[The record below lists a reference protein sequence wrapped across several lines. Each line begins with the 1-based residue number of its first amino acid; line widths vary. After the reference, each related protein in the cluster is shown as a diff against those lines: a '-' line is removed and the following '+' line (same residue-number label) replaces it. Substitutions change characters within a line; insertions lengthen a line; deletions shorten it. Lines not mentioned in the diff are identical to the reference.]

1 MKKTPTGWSAFF
13 SCSVG
18 SRCRGRDVFF
28 ASVGSVPPGRD
39 VLFASVGSVSRGRD
53 VLFASVGRVSRGRD
67 VIFRVRRACF
77 PITRSDMVER
87 DRSYLRAL
95 RAPENDEFFG
105 RSFVARPRFGEGEDK
120 SLKAFFEF
128 AAHVTLVRRFAQ
140 RERQQ
145 RQARVVAYGGHLVV
159 PQFALLALV
168 GRVVQLDDQQRLER
182 Q

>member
-1 MKKTPTGWSAFF
+1 MKKTPTVWSAFF
-13 SCSVG
+13 RAPSVAVAEG
-18 SRCRGRDVFF
+18 VMLF
-28 ASVGSVPPGRD
+28 
-39 VLFASVGSVSRGRD
+39 FASVGSVSRGCD
-53 VLFASVGRVSRGRD
+53 VLLRVCRK
-67 VIFRVRRACF
+67 CF
-77 PITRSDMVER
+77 PRARSDMVDR
-87 DRSYLRAL
+87 DRSYL

-145 RQARVVAYGGHLVV
+145 RQARVVADGGHLVV

>member
-1 MKKTPTGWSAFF
+1 MLF
-13 SCSVG
+13 
-18 SRCRGRDVFF
+18 
-28 ASVGSVPPGRD
+28 
-39 VLFASVGSVSRGRD
+39 FASVGSVSRGCD
-53 VLFASVGRVSRGRD
+53 VLLRVCRK
-67 VIFRVRRACF
+67 CF
-77 PITRSDMVER
+77 PRAQSDMVER
-87 DRSYLRAL
+87 DGSYLRAL

-120 SLKAFFEF
+120 SLETFFEF
-128 AAHVTLVRRFAQ
+128 AAHVTLVRRFSQ

-145 RQARVVAYGGHLVV
+145 RQARVVADGGHLVV

>member
-1 MKKTPTGWSAFF
+1 MKKTPTVWSAFF
-13 SCSVG
+13 RAPSVAVAEG
-18 SRCRGRDVFF
+18 VMLF
-28 ASVGSVPPGRD
+28 
-39 VLFASVGSVSRGRD
+39 FASVGSVSRGRA
-53 VLFASVGRVSRGRD
+53 VLLCVC
-67 VIFRVRRACF
+67 RACF
-77 PITRSDMVER
+77 PIKPSNMVDR
-87 DRSYLRAL
+87 DRSYLRTL

-120 SLKAFFEF
+120 SLETFFEF
-128 AAHVTLVRRFAQ
+128 AAHVTLVRRFSQ

-145 RQARVVAYGGHLVV
+145 RQARVVADGGHLVV

>member
-1 MKKTPTGWSAFF
+1 MKKTPTVWSAFF
-13 SCSVG
+13 RAPSVAVAEG
-18 SRCRGRDVFF
+18 AMFFSRPSEVFPE
-28 ASVGSVPPGRD
+28 G
-39 VLFASVGSVSRGRD
+39 VLFFCAY
-53 VLFASVGRVSRGRD
+53 VGRV
-67 VIFRVRRACF
+67 F
-77 PITRSDMVER
+77 PITRSDMVDR

-128 AAHVTLVRRFAQ
+128 AAHVTLVRRFTQ

>member
-1 MKKTPTGWSAFF
+1 MKKTPTVWSAFF
-13 SCSVG
+13 RAPSVA
-18 SRCRGRDVFF
+18 VT
-28 ASVGSVPPGRD
+28 ASVM
-39 VLFASVGSVSRGRD
+39 FFCAY
-53 VLFASVGRVSRGRD
+53 VGRVSRGCD
-67 VIFRVRRACF
+67 VLLCVCQACF
-77 PITRSDMVER
+77 PITRSDMVDR
-87 DRSYLRAL
+87 DGSYLRTL

-120 SLKAFFEF
+120 SLETFFEF

-145 RQARVVAYGGHLVV
+145 RQARVVAYGGYLVV

>member
-1 MKKTPTGWSAFF
+1 MKKTPTVWSAFF
-13 SCSVG
+13 RAPSVAVAEG
-18 SRCRGRDVFF
+18 VIFFSRSSGVFLE
-28 ASVGSVPPGRD
+28 G
-39 VLFASVGSVSRGRD
+39 VLFFCAY
-53 VLFASVGRVSRGRD
+53 VGRV
-67 VIFRVRRACF
+67 F
-77 PITRSDMVER
+77 PITRSDMVDR

-145 RQARVVAYGGHLVV
+145 RQARVVADGGHLVV

>member
-1 MKKTPTGWSAFF
+1 MKKTPTVWSAFF
-13 SCSVG
+13 RAPSVAVAEG
-18 SRCRGRDVFF
+18 VMLFF
-28 ASVGSVPPGRD
+28 AFIGSVT
-39 VLFASVGSVSRGRD
+39 
-53 VLFASVGRVSRGRD
+53 RGRD
-67 VIFRVRRACF
+67 VIFRVRRKCF
-77 PITRSDMVER
+77 PITRSDMVDR

-128 AAHVTLVRRFAQ
+128 AAHVTLVRRFSQ

-145 RQARVVAYGGHLVV
+145 RQARVVADGGHLVV